1 LKHLPELLDYSF
13 YFQHIPKVGGSSI
26 FHQLPSEYNSK
37 YYRTKHFDAAL
48 KPLYKDRQYTRII
61 KDHIG
66 LDDAVKIGLL
76 SREELDSKEIIV
88 LWRDPV
94 DRFVSTCNH
103 FGLDPQAMMDR
114 IKYPEK
120 DGEYYRVLG
129 RYAFYSTASDLVKV
143 DGKRVKTTDIRLD
156 QYDKVI
162 EVFAKH
168 DIKIKN
174 LGPSKEPKKYSVND
188 LTDYHR
194 KFIRINYAEDVEFF
208 NSLK

>member
-1 LKHLPELLDYSF
+1 MSEFTF

-26 FHQLPSEYNSK
+26 YHQLPKEYTDR
-37 YYRTKHFDAAL
+37 YYKTKHFDKSL
-48 KPLYKDRQYTRII
+48 EPLYGRKYSRII

-66 LDDAVKIGLL
+66 LDDAVKVGLL
-76 SREELDSKEIIV
+76 KREELETKEIIV

-103 FGLDPQAMMDR
+103 FNLEPQAMMDR
-114 IKYPEK
+114 IKYP
-120 DGEYYRVLG
+120 DRDTDYYRSLG
-129 RYAFYSTASDLVKV
+129 KYAFYSTASDLLKV

-162 EVFAKH
+162 QVFDKH
-168 DIKIKN
+168 GIKIKD

-194 KFIRINYAEDVEFF
+194 KFIRINYAEDVDFF